1 MATRKEQLENQIAAL
16 EASKEQLKIEERLA
30 AQRKDHASEAEKILE
45 HQQEEI
51 KLSRA
56 NIELKKEQKKL
67 SAGLRASMEAD
78 LADQINKYEQI
89 KKTQQDIQNIQSSTD
104 DLMGS
109 IASKIGLSNK
119 GSAEFLKNILGAKDQ
134 TQALKIAWGRAAAN
148 IGKFATAAGVAA
160 ASVMAIGK
168 ATADAVVEIDRVRA
182 GFVGVTA
189 DTSDAMK
196 MAERL
201 TFSNLELA
209 ISFGEMSKAQVQLRT
224 QFAQFGFLS
233 DSVRESVTLQ
243 GAQLQKLGVDA
254 GTTATIMNTL
264 TMSFGQSATEAAG
277 TQREIIGLGQALKIP
292 PAIIARDFAQAL
304 PHLAQFGNQA
314 VRVFEE
320 LSVAARQ
327 AGVSVSDLTGI
338 FGDQFNTFEGAV
350 GAAGRL
356 NQALRSDVFSG
367 MELLMADTAER
378 QRMIKEGLRLSGVEF
393 QNLER
398 YEKLYI
404 ANAIG
409 IRDVAQAAAILGDS
423 QEQVAMRI
431 GDTSFS
437 MTEMEEMTKS
447 ATATMDKLQFVF
459 IQLAVAVTPLADLFA
474 AIIQGF
480 LDFVNYIPGG
490 MGTIVALVG
499 ALAGFATGGPVG
511 AVIGIGS
518 ALLGGAAATGVGTRV
533 GDAHFGPGEVKQI
546 VMNDGSVAIP
556 NKNDSINAAKDQPL
570 DMINELKEIK
580 NAILQSNNGGSKFVL
595 EIEGRAFDAP
605 VKRIIK
611 DTTLGPAGLF

>member
-1 MATRKEQLENQIAAL
+1 
-16 EASKEQLKIEERLA
+16 
-30 AQRKDHASEAEKILE
+30 
-45 HQQEEI
+45 
-51 KLSRA
+51 A
-56 NIELKKEQKKL
+56 NIELMKERGAL
-67 SAGLRASMEAD
+67 SAGMRASMEAD

-292 PAIIARDFAQAL
+292 PAIIARDFA
-304 PHLAQFGNQA
+304 
-314 VRVFEE
+314 
-320 LSVAARQ
+320 
-327 AGVSVSDLTGI
+327 
-338 FGDQFNTFEGAV
+338 
-350 GAAGRL
+350 
-356 NQALRSDVFSG
+356 
-367 MELLMADTAER
+367 
-378 QRMIKEGLRLSGVEF
+378 
-393 QNLER
+393 
-398 YEKLYI
+398 
-404 ANAIG
+404 
-409 IRDVAQAAAILGDS
+409 
-423 QEQVAMRI
+423 
-431 GDTSFS
+431 
-437 MTEMEEMTKS
+437 
-447 ATATMDKLQFVF
+447 
-459 IQLAVAVTPLADLFA
+459 
-474 AIIQGF
+474 
-480 LDFVNYIPGG
+480 
-490 MGTIVALVG
+490 
-499 ALAGFATGGPVG
+499 
-511 AVIGIGS
+511 
-518 ALLGGAAATGVGTRV
+518 
-533 GDAHFGPGEVKQI
+533 
-546 VMNDGSVAIP
+546 
-556 NKNDSINAAKDQPL
+556 
-570 DMINELKEIK
+570 
-580 NAILQSNNGGSKFVL
+580 
-595 EIEGRAFDAP
+595 
-605 VKRIIK
+605 
-611 DTTLGPAGLF
+611 